1 MCPLLFSD
9 ICCFKAPLWKDEKT
23 LTPRRNQLL
32 SVHLDGQVGE
42 SSVII
47 CTGIQ
52 KVFNEKFAMKQIIS
66 IATTDRKFFILSL
79 VNIHP
84 DDTPT
89 LSIRSNLKID
99 K

>member
-1 MCPLLFSD
+1 MIS
-9 ICCFKAPLWKDEKT
+9 A
-23 LTPRRNQLL
+23 
-32 SVHLDGQVGE
+32 
-42 SSVII
+42 
-47 CTGIQ
+47 GIR
-52 KVFNEKFAMKQIIS
+52 KVFNEKFAMKQVIS
-66 IATTDRKFFILSL
+66 IAINDRKFFMQSL